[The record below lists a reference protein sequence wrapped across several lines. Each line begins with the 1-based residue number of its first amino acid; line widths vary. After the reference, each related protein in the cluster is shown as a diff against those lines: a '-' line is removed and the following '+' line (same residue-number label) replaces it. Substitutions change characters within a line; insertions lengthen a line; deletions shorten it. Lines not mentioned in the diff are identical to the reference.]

1 MAASLPSATN
11 AQEEGSLDAS
21 LPYAPND
28 QEEGSLAAS
37 KPYATNDQEEGS
49 LAASMPATRTEEE
62 SRLTA
67 SWQLQEQQAWA
78 SVEAAFL
85 IRPPATAAWA

>member
-28 QEEGSLAAS
+28 QEEHSLAAS
-37 KPYATNDQEEGS
+37 RPYATNDQEEGS
-49 LAASMPATRTEEE
+49 LAASATRTEEE